1 LRPEGVAR
9 AHVLIAHSARRSCS
23 GHKIFRAEADDRIAK
38 ARLSRQGPPVILP
51 QNRGAGMGFGEAVK
65 SGFSKYFVFSG
76 RATRP
81 EYWYFVLFDVLSNFV
96 GQLCDAALGTGF
108 GRSGVFSGLVA
119 LALLIPHT
127 AVGFRRLHDTEH
139 SGWWVGGSL
148 LLAIVAGVL
157 LVVLKPVAL
166 ILFLALFLVALLM
179 LFWLCQPG
187 SLGDNRFG
195 PPPPTA
201 PGALPV
207 LE

>member
-1 LRPEGVAR
+1 
-9 AHVLIAHSARRSCS
+9 
-23 GHKIFRAEADDRIAK
+23 
-38 ARLSRQGPPVILP
+38 
-51 QNRGAGMGFGEAVK
+51 MGFGEAVK
-65 SGFSKYFVFSG
+65 SGFSKYFAFSG

>member
-1 LRPEGVAR
+1 
-9 AHVLIAHSARRSCS
+9 
-23 GHKIFRAEADDRIAK
+23 
-38 ARLSRQGPPVILP
+38 
-51 QNRGAGMGFGEAVK
+51 MGFGEAVK

-108 GRSGVFSGLVA
+108 GKSGVFSGLVA
-119 LALLIPHT
+119 LALVIPHT